1 MGTALAGIV
10 TGEYRIAR
18 VEERIFLVRG
28 MRVMLDSDLARLYGV
43 PTKALNQAVK
53 RNQERFPEIFMFRLT
68 ARECA
73 NLRSQVV
80 ISRLPTMRSQIVTAS
95 RRNLRFQPFAFTE
108 HGALMTANV
117 LNSPRAIRMSVQ
129 IIAAFVR
136 LRRMALS
143 VEALARKV
151 GQLESR
157 YDAKFKGVF
166 EAIRQL
172 MAPPDPP
179 RRQIGFHVCE
189 SRARYRVR

>member
-1 MGTALAGIV
+1 
-10 TGEYRIAR
+10 
-18 VEERIFLVRG
+18 

-53 RNQERFPEIFMFRLT
+53 RNQKRFPEIFMFRLT

-108 HGALMTANV
+108 HGALMAANV

-129 IIAAFVR
+129 IISAFVR

-157 YDAKFKGVF
+157 YDAQFKGVF

-179 RRQIGFHVCE
+179 RRQIGFHVRE